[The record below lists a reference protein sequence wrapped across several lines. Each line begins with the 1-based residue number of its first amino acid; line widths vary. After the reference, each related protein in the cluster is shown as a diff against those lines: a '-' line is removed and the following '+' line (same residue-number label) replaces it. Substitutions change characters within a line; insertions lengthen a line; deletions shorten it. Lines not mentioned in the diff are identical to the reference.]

1 MANAALTMEKCA
13 ECEAEVREGTQFC
26 YNCGTS
32 VLIQQPD
39 SEEAETESEAPE
51 TEPEAAE
58 TEAADYTKELEN
70 ADKAARRASAA
81 LERKR
86 SRVSSKRQTKVVWE
100 APGPS
105 ADRVYLLVCVLLF
118 VIAVAIVALTT
129 FLK

>member
-1 MANAALTMEKCA
+1 MAEALSTLERCA
-13 ECEAEVREGTQFC
+13 ECDADVREGTQFC
-26 YNCGTS
+26 YNCGKS
-32 VLIQQPD
+32 VLVPQPD
-39 SEEAETESEAPE
+39 PEEVKVDSEALETVPE
-51 TEPEAAE
+51 TDEIVS
-58 TEAADYTKELEN
+58 ADDTKDLEN

-105 ADRVYLLVCVLLF
+105 ADRVYLLICILLF
-118 VIAVAIVALTT
+118 VIAVAVVALTT